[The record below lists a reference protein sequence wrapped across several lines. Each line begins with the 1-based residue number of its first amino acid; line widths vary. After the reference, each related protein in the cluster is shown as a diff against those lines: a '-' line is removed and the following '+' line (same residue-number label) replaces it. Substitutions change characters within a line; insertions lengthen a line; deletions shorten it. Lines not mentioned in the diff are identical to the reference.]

1 MYNYFIKG
9 HAHPFIIFTYLCKKY
24 KSRIMEIN
32 TKTSVG
38 DIVKANFKTAQI
50 FENNSIDFCCGGGV
64 SLDEACK
71 KSGVEISQLI
81 QELETTVQLSDPDS
95 KYIDELELNELCDYI
110 EKRHHT
116 YVNEN
121 IPFLQ
126 QKLQKLC
133 DVHGENHSEL
143 HEVKA
148 LFDGA
153 AENLSAHM
161 KKEELL
167 LFPYIRKM
175 VKYKNEGKD
184 SKDEYGDVITT
195 IDTMHDE
202 HQTEG
207 ERFEKISQLT
217 SSYTCPPDGCGTYR
231 VTFQTLKE
239 FENDLHRHIHLENNI
254 LFKKAL
260 VLESELIN

>member
-1 MYNYFIKG
+1 MNID
-9 HAHPFIIFTYLCKKY
+9 T
-24 KSRIMEIN
+24 R
-32 TKTSVG
+32 TSVG

-50 FENNSIDFCCGGGV
+50 FEKNNIDFCCGGGI

-71 KSGVEISQLI
+71 KSGINVEKLIPELAETMQLN
-81 QELETTVQLSDPDS
+81 DPDS
-95 KYIDELELNELCDYI
+95 RYIDELELNELCDYI

-116 YVNEN
+116 YVSET

-143 HEVKA
+143 YEVKA

-153 AENLSAHM
+153 AENLSVHM
-161 KKEELL
+161 KNEELI
-167 LFPYIRKM
+167 LFPYVRKM
-175 VKYKNEGKD
+175 VKSKNEGKA
-184 SKDEYGDVITT
+184 SKNEFGDAVNT
-195 IDTMHDE
+195 IDKMHEE

-207 ERFEKISQLT
+207 ERFEKISKLT
-217 SSYTCPPDGCGTYR
+217 SSYTCPPDGCGTYQ
-231 VTFQTLKE
+231 VTYQTLKE

-260 VLESELIN
+260 LLESELLK

>member
-1 MYNYFIKG
+1 
-9 HAHPFIIFTYLCKKY
+9 
-24 KSRIMEIN
+24 MEIRID
-32 TKTSVG
+32 TSVG
-38 DIVKANFKTAQI
+38 EIVRANFKTAQL
-50 FENNSIDFCCGGGV
+50 FDKNKIDFCCAGGI

-71 KSGVEISQLI
+71 KSNVDINQLVP
-81 QELETTVQLSDPDS
+81 ELVALVQQSDPDS
-95 KYIDELELNELCDYI
+95 KYIDGLELNELCDYI

-143 HEVKA
+143 FEVKE
-148 LFDGA
+148 LFKGA
-153 AENLSAHM
+153 AENLSTHM
-161 KKEELL
+161 KKEELI

-175 VKYKNEGKD
+175 ARYIREGINGR
-184 SKDEYGDVITT
+184 DEFGEVQKT
-195 IDTMHDE
+195 IDLLDEE

-207 ERFEKISQLT
+207 ERFVRISTLT
-217 SSYTCPPDGCGTYR
+217 SSYTCPPDGCSTYQ
-231 VTFQTLKE
+231 VTYQTLKE
-239 FENDLHRHIHLENNI
+239 FETDLHRHIHLENNI

-260 VLESELIN
+260 IMENELINE

>member
-1 MYNYFIKG
+1 
-9 HAHPFIIFTYLCKKY
+9 
-24 KSRIMEIN
+24 MEIN
-32 TKTSVG
+32 INTSVG
-38 DIVKANFKTAQI
+38 EIVKANFKTAQI
-50 FENNSIDFCCGGGV
+50 FNKHNIDFCCGGGI

-71 KSGVEISQLI
+71 KSKVDINQLVP
-81 QELETTVQLSDPDS
+81 ELEALVQLNDPDS
-95 KYIDELELNELCDYI
+95 KYIDALELNELCDYI

-126 QKLQKLC
+126 QKLHKLC
-133 DVHGENHSEL
+133 DVHGANHTEL
-143 HEVKA
+143 FEVKE

-153 AENLSAHM
+153 AQNLSAHM
-161 KKEELL
+161 KKEELI

-175 VKYKNEGKD
+175 AKYKNEGGNLKM
-184 SKDEYGDVITT
+184 GDAIAT
-195 IDTMHDE
+195 IDLLNEE
-202 HQTEG
+202 HLTEG
-207 ERFEKISQLT
+207 ERFEKISALT

-231 VTFQTLKE
+231 VTYQTLKD

-260 VLESELIN
+260 LLETELIKK

>member
-1 MYNYFIKG
+1 MDID
-9 HAHPFIIFTYLCKKY
+9 
-24 KSRIMEIN
+24 

-50 FENNSIDFCCGGGV
+50 FERNNIDFCCGGGI
-64 SLDEACK
+64 SLNEACK
-71 KSGVEISQLI
+71 KSGTDIEHLLP
-81 QELETTVQLSDPDS
+81 ELEATIQLSDPDS
-95 KYIDELELNELCDYI
+95 RYIDELELNELCDYI

-116 YVNEN
+116 YVSET

-133 DVHGENHSEL
+133 DVHGGNHSEL

-148 LFDGA
+148 LFNGA

-161 KKEELL
+161 KKEELI
-167 LFPYIRKM
+167 LFPYIKKM
-175 VKYKNEGKD
+175 VNFKNEGKAI
-184 SKDEYGDVITT
+184 KGEAGDAAGT
-195 IDTMHDE
+195 IDTMHEE

-207 ERFEKISQLT
+207 ERFEKISKLT
-217 SSYTCPPDGCGTYR
+217 SSYTCPPDGCVTYQ

-239 FENDLHRHIHLENNI
+239 FESDLHRHIHLENNI

-260 VLESELIN
+260 LLESELLK